1 MTFKVKEDI
10 ISYITNKN
18 FKAMKD
24 KVIKKYESLDGFMAE
39 KGTDALTRIDTG
51 EAFAKLI
58 SGVVK
63 DNHAEMI
70 AYLVD
75 SGDQS
80 LLLNETIGITVG
92 DLVYDISVAVLLVL
106 ETLEI
111 AIGGQIME
119 EWHQE

>member
-24 KVIKKYESLDGFMAE
+24 KVIKKYQNLDGFMAD
-39 KGTDALTRIDTG
+39 KGTDALSRDDTS
-51 EAFAKLI
+51 EAFARLI

-63 DNHAEMI
+63 YNHQEMI
-70 AYLVD
+70 AHLVD
-75 SGDQS
+75 SGDES
-80 LLLNETIGITVG
+80 LLLNEKIGITVG
-92 DLVYDISVAVLLVL
+92 DLVYDIGVAILLVL

>member
-10 ISYITNKN
+10 LSYITKKN

-24 KVIKKYESLDGFMAE
+24 NIIKKYESLDGFMAD
-39 KGTDALTRIDTG
+39 KGTDALSREDTS
-51 EAFAKLI
+51 EAFARLI

-63 DNHAEMI
+63 YNHEEMI
-70 AYLVD
+70 EHLVD
-75 SGDQS
+75 SGDKS
-80 LLLNETIGITVG
+80 LLLNATIGITIG
-92 DLVYDISVAVLLVL
+92 DLVYDIGVAVLLAL